1 MLQMQ
6 ISSADKD
13 FRYMATS
20 DLAREL
26 KSSHLVLD
34 DFETQKII
42 SAVLKQ
48 LNDSSGDISGLAN
61 TCLGTLVGKVDA
73 KHLDSMCAVLLDQ
86 MKGDKDGMRRDIA
99 YLGVKTVIQNIGVYE
114 HARVTALGAAEFLG
128 PRLMA
133 CVVDDKEEVTLNG
146 YDLLLVFLTQH
157 GPLFPDMCAIADT
170 CVGEFDNARPG
181 IRKKAMQ
188 CLGKMAASLPGKHFD
203 GLCRK
208 ILENM
213 RQHPGTSAMNKVQT
227 MMMAMS
233 YIARGAGY
241 RMDAHI
247 QELLSLCFD
256 FVGAALE
263 DEDGVDLVESC
274 LVVLELCVSKC
285 PGSTENKRS
294 DIAKVAGRCIRYDP
308 NYAADSD
315 MEEDEPLVDSDMG
328 DKEEQEEGED
338 YDDEDA
344 FSDDDDSSWKVRRAA
359 SKLICTEVKQYPT
372 HVSDLYDLLQPILIK
387 RAISER
393 EDTVRQDIFNSY
405 LELLKVVDADSKDDE
420 LVQKFDRD
428 AEDVVVKFAR
438 LVKKQTVQT
447 KCCVYKALHS
457 MVVMRP
463 ALFSLVLP
471 KLSSDIVA
479 CLQEDSAFALQ
490 VQVLECIEAGFDGM
504 PGPDN
509 EEDLV
514 KISEEVLEC
523 AKKKYFASAAIALK
537 TCRRLVH
544 LIRPDVSQPVPQNLA
559 GLVLPL
565 FLTISDVLSVSDK
578 PQEVKNAAI
587 DCAAESLAWMGDLLE
602 GTQVEA
608 LAKDFAAMP
617 SNTKRAKIQGP
628 SEDYTGHLP
637 RLKDVRILCFL
648 KIFVFDCACFDGLPL
663 LCRLWRF

>member
-1 MLQMQ
+1 
-6 ISSADKD
+6 
-13 FRYMATS
+13 MAHYS
-20 DLAREL
+20 
-26 KSSHLVLD
+26 
-34 DFETQKII
+34 Q
-42 SAVLKQ
+42 
-48 LNDSSGDISGLAN
+48 
-61 TCLGTLVGKVDA
+61 
-73 KHLDSMCAVLLDQ
+73 
-86 MKGDKDGMRRDIA
+86 
-99 YLGVKTVIQNIGVYE
+99 
-114 HARVTALGAAEFLG
+114 
-128 PRLMA
+128 
-133 CVVDDKEEVTLNG
+133 
-146 YDLLLVFLTQH
+146 
-157 GPLFPDMCAIADT
+157 T
-170 CVGEFDNARPG
+170 CVLSRIPVLEEFDNARPG

-328 DKEEQEEGED
+328 DEEEQEEEED

-420 LVQKFDRD
+420 LVRN
-428 AEDVVVKFAR
+428 
-438 LVKKQTVQT
+438 LT
-447 KCCVYKALHS
+447 
-457 MVVMRP
+457 
-463 ALFSLVLP
+463 
-471 KLSSDIVA
+471 
-479 CLQEDSAFALQ
+479 
-490 VQVLECIEAGFDGM
+490 GM
-504 PGPDN
+504 LRMCGPDN

-544 LIRPDVSQPVPQNLA
+544 LIRPDVSQPVHRTWRVSLKDIVAVLIEKLNNETTRLSALRALKKIIDSPLHLDVQDALDDAISSIKSYLKKLDRQLRILSVETLSSVITCKDGALGSEELNSIIDELA
-559 GLVLPL
+559 PL
-565 FLTISDVLSVSDK
+565 ISDDLGVSNAVMDFL
-578 PQEVKNAAI
+578 ENAADTHPDMAFSMLERVFSNI
-587 DCAAESLAWMGDLLE
+587 QQLMSSPTLQKASLEKLRGFYP
-602 GTQVEA
+602 
-608 LAKDFAAMP
+608 K
-617 SNTKRAKIQGP
+617 
-628 SEDYTGHLP
+628 H
-637 RLKDVRILCFL
+637 
-648 KIFVFDCACFDGLPL
+648 
-663 LCRLWRF
+663 

>member
-1 MLQMQ
+1 
-6 ISSADKD
+6 
-13 FRYMATS
+13 MATS

-34 DFETQKII
+34 DFETDKII
-42 SAVLKQ
+42 SAVLRQ
-48 LNDSSGDISGLAN
+48 LNDSSGDISSLAN
-61 TCLGTLVGKVDA
+61 TCLGILVGKVDA
-73 KHLDSMCAVLLDQ
+73 KHFDAMCAALLDQ

-99 YLGVKTVIQNIGVYE
+99 YLGVKTVIQNIGTQE

-133 CVVDDKEEVTLNG
+133 CIVADKEEATLNG

-157 GPLFPDMCAIADT
+157 GPVFPDMCAMADT
-170 CVGEFDNARPG
+170 CVREFDNARPG

-188 CLGKMAASLPGKHFD
+188 CLGKMAASLPGKNFD

-208 ILENM
+208 ILESM

-256 FVGAALE
+256 FVGVALE

-285 PGSTENKRS
+285 STRTEHYMS
-294 DIAKVAGRCIRYDP
+294 DIAKIAGRCIRYDP

-315 MEEDEPLVDSDMG
+315 MEEDASLVDSDIG
-328 DKEEQEEGED
+328 DQEEEEDED

-359 SKLICTEVKQYPT
+359 SKLICTEVKQYSA
-372 HVSDLYDLLQPILIK
+372 HVSDLYDLLQPVLIK

-393 EDTVRQDIFNSY
+393 EETVRQDIFNSY
-405 LELLKVVDADSKDDE
+405 LELLKVIDADSKDE
-420 LVQKFDRD
+420 QLVQKFDRD

-438 LVKKQTVQT
+438 LIKKQTVQT
-447 KCCVYKALHS
+447 KCCVYKTLDS
-457 MVVMRP
+457 MIVMRP
-463 ALFSLVLP
+463 VLFSLVLP
-471 KLSSDIVA
+471 KLSDDVVA
-479 CLQEDSAFALQ
+479 CLQEDSALSLQ
-490 VQVLECIEAGFDGM
+490 VQVLEFIEAGFDGM
-504 PGPDN
+504 PGPSN
-509 EEDLV
+509 EQDLV

-537 TCRRLVH
+537 TCKRLVH
-544 LIRPDVSQPVPQNLA
+544 LIRPDVSQPVSPNLA

-565 FLTISDVLSVSDK
+565 FLTISNVLSLSDK

-587 DCAAESLAWMGDLLE
+587 DCAAESLARMGDLLE

-628 SEDYTGHLP
+628 NEDYTGHLP
-637 RLKDVRILCFL
+637 RLKDVRIFYFSD
-648 KIFVFDCACFDGLPL
+648 IFVSWLNSCGAC
-663 LCRLWRF
+663 LCRLWLFWLRSSTMRLRG